1 MATLRVRGWGA
12 GTWKH
17 HTDSADAARRLL
29 GWGGGRQWRMF
40 CAVREGPLRV
50 QGFADGQH
58 KLFCETPE

>member
-12 GTWKH
+12 GAWKH
-17 HTDSADAARRLL
+17 HTDSADPAFRML

-40 CAVREGPLRV
+40 CADRGTDRA
-50 QGFADGQH
+50 QGYADGQY